1 MGGGASS
8 GAQVKWR
15 WILASTHVCRNAA
28 MVGSVPESLASVN
41 DAVEGKR
48 E

>member
-15 WILASTHVCRNAA
+15 WILASAHTCPNVA
-28 MVGSVPESLASVN
+28 MVGLVLESLASVN
-41 DAVEGKR
+41 DTVEGKR